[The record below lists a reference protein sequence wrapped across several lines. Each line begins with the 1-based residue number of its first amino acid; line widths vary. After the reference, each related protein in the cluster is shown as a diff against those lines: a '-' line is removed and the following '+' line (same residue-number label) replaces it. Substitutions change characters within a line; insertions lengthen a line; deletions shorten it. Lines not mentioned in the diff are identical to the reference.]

1 MENDEIRAKPRRTTE
16 DLMACRSTGTSSWYA
31 SSDHPSIVKSPP
43 PHPPTPKKGGIVPL
57 QIGDRYPFKSTNLVS
72 RGCVATEAGRPRIQR
87 FAWQLILVLDV
98 NDLGDLAFSVC
109 QANKMKSCVH
119 IPFLLLT
126 SLFAPQSYATQV
138 CCKWKNSYWF
148 GLSANKSLTW
158 LMKCSGM
165 WPHSKLGD
173 YKVMSDLYPVNSRAT
188 MKSRSGY
195 FYSVVEAET

>member
-1 MENDEIRAKPRRTTE
+1 MICIQR
-16 DLMACRSTGTSSWYA
+16 
-31 SSDHPSIVKSPP
+31 PP
-43 PHPPTPKKGGIVPL
+43 FYCQIPPTPPPPPKGRIVPL
-57 QIGDRYPFKSTNLVS
+57 QIGDRYPFKSTNLLS

-87 FAWQLILVLDV
+87 FAWQSILALDV

-109 QANKMKSCVH
+109 QANKMNSCVH

-138 CCKWKNSYWF
+138 RCNWKNFYWF

-158 LMKCSGM
+158 PMKCSGM

-173 YKVMSDLYPVNSRAT
+173 YKVMSGLYPANSSAAV
-188 MKSRSGY
+188 KSRSGY